1 MRLSRQQ
8 QAPFYSLSLIRTRE
22 LSSVFLT
29 AGLRA
34 GELFHEFPDDFP
46 REGTGGDGVSY
57 FILFYVHILPF

>member
-1 MRLSRQQ
+1 M
-8 QAPFYSLSLIRTRE
+8 
-22 LSSVFLT
+22 FLT